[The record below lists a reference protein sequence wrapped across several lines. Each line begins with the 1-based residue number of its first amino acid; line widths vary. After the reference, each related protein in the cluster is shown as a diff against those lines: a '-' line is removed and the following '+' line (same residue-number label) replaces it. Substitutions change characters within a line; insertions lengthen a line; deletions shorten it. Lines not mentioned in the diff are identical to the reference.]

1 MSGLATPPPIKGA
14 EKPTDKTGCGG
25 CLLFLAIPIGLIAVL
40 VFIGSIFSG
49 ESDPADEQRGL
60 ARIYCE
66 RAVEQ
71 RLLSPSTAR
80 FSHDR
85 TVGSN
90 PFEVRGQVDSQNGFG
105 ATVRT
110 GYGCTVTFTGDR
122 YSVTVDY
129 LL

>member
-1 MSGLATPPPIKGA
+1 MSGLTTPPPINDAG
-14 EKPTDKTGCGG
+14 KPAQKSGCGG
-25 CLLFLAIPIGLIAVL
+25 CLLILAIPVGLIALL
-40 VFIGSIFSG
+40 VFVVSIFSG
-49 ESDPADEQRGL
+49 DPDPADEQAGL

-71 RLLSPSTAR
+71 RLTSPSTAR
-80 FSHDR
+80 FNHDR

-122 YSVTVDY
+122 YSVTIDY